1 MTQHVRDFT
10 TPTAPSTRRAYL
22 VTRATQPGRPTARIP
37 RKHGNGLPR
46 QGRGAGIGPFDFVP
60 SDGQHGGIPVVTG
73 RVPSGTYQTVCVT
86 ERKSGVSVRMAV
98 IRGRLHLYGESI
110 AGPVPTEGQVRDA
123 VDFLMSRRSTA
134 RRLGL
139 PLEPI
144 EATFAHRPP
153 PPSAYE
159 TTYDPMIG

>member
-1 MTQHVRDFT
+1 MVQHVRDFT
-10 TPTAPSTRRAYL
+10 PTPAPSRRSYIIA
-22 VTRATQPGRPTARIP
+22 RATQPGRPTARIP

-60 SDGQHGGIPVVTG
+60 SNGQHGGIPVVTG

-86 ERKSGVSVRMAV
+86 ERKSGVSVRMV
-98 IRGRLHLYGESI
+98 VLRGRLHLYGESV
-110 AGPVPTEGQVRDA
+110 AGPVPTEGQVRAA
-123 VDFLMSRRSTA
+123 VGHLLSHRSTA

-144 EATFAHRPP
+144 EATFAHRPAP
-153 PPSAYE
+153 PTAYE
-159 TTYDPMIG
+159 TTYDPMFA

>member
-1 MTQHVRDFT
+1 MVQHVRDS
-10 TPTAPSTRRAYL
+10 APAADPSRRSYI

-60 SDGQHGGIPVVTG
+60 SNGQHGGIPVVTG

-86 ERKSGVSVRMAV
+86 ERKSGVSVRMV
-98 IRGRLHLYGESI
+98 VLRGRLHLYGESV
-110 AGPVPTEGQVRDA
+110 AGPVPTEGQVRAA
-123 VDFLMSRRSTA
+123 VGHLLSHRSTA

-144 EATFAHRPP
+144 EATFAHRPAP
-153 PPSAYE
+153 PTAYE
-159 TTYDPMIG
+159 TTYDPMFA